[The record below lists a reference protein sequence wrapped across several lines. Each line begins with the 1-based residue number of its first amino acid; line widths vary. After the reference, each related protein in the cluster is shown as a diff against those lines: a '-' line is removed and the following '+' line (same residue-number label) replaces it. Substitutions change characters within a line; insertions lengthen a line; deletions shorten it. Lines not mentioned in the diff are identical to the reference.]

1 MELYRLIGF
10 ALASAVLSFTVRR
23 FNEQAGLSLAT
34 AAAVFIMLSLL
45 AAVTGFLNDV
55 KAIVSLGGIRTD
67 MLAAA
72 IKAVGIAYT
81 AQLASSICRDLGESS
96 LAISSELVGRILLAL
111 LALPLIRSL
120 AELLIKLIDQVL

>member
-23 FNEQAGLSLAT
+23 FNEQAAQSLAIAAT
-34 AAAVFIMLSLL
+34 AFIMLSLL
-45 AAVTGFLNDV
+45 AAVTGLLDDLKELF
-55 KAIVSLGGIRTD
+55 SLGGIQPDLLST
-67 MLAAA
+67 A

-81 AQLASSICRDLGESS
+81 AQLSASVCRDLGESS
-96 LAISSELVGRILLAL
+96 LAVSSELVGRILLVL

-120 AELLIKLIDQVL
+120 AEMLITLIEKTL